1 MVTSINI
8 NPDNLM
14 LQEIRMET
22 LRSIML
28 EIFYEGKIDW
38 GKLHSTLDA
47 DIDFSKS
54 KEGYLLRTGRLVDL
68 FKSGKDLN
76 SNIKKIDNYYRFDN
90 GELVFLLES
99 VSQQIVDAEI
109 AAQPNKVIALD
120 KLFNGNDQLKINT
133 ALQMC
138 DSGMEF
144 RMV

>member
-1 MVTSINI
+1 MITSINI

-38 GKLHSTLDA
+38 EKLHSTLDA

-90 GELVFLLES
+90 VELVFLLES
-99 VSQQIVDAEI
+99 VSQKIVDAEI

-120 KLFNGNDQLKINT
+120 KLFDDSDQLKTNT
-133 ALQMC
+133 ALQMY
-138 DSGMEF
+138 DASVEF
-144 RMV
+144 RTA